1 MNKFTFDTHTHTHKK
16 TMKTFFPHFK
26 TPLLATQS
34 HIFLTHLPFWFI
46 HRGHNGCTNNWR
58 PFI

>member
-1 MNKFTFDTHTHTHKK
+1 
-16 TMKTFFPHFK
+16 MKTFFPHFK
-26 TPLLATQS
+26 TPLLATES

-46 HRGHNGCTNNWR
+46 HRGRMDYPHDGCTKNWR